1 MSELLEI
8 IRQVPGGYDPFRDA
22 GEEYVFCEAR
32 ALDALGFVVDYI
44 VHIEGEGLEGTPYLL
59 EPHEVC
65 IITNLFGWIDPVTG
79 YRRYKELFFYVPR
92 KNSKTTLAAAIAAI
106 VLFTDVAWRM
116 QMYSCGAD
124 LDQAAVGYDILCA
137 MIEANPELSE
147 RVRIFGNRQGIVLRA
162 DGSKFRP
169 LSSKAK
175 SKHGKNTHFV
185 LYDEI
190 HAYPNGELIE
200 AISTSM
206 ATRRQ
211 GLEVYTTTADHE
223 GESICNEKYE
233 EACMVRDGINPDPCL
248 LPFIYEVPPQVIK
261 DDPDYWT
268 KEEWWRHCN
277 PLYGKSVQRS
287 YFQRLVAK
295 AKRNPHL
302 KNSFLRLHLNVQ
314 TSSSER
320 MIDAEKWALN
330 DGDYH
335 RDEFKGMVADGAAID
350 LGMTSDMCS
359 LCLLYGNSAEG
370 FRAIWWHWIPRK
382 AALEYQETKQIPYEL
397 WAEGGWVKITE
408 GDEIDYDLIRDD
420 LIAINEAWPIAELA
434 VDRLFQG
441 AQLCQ
446 QLAKLKWTIFEFG
459 QGYYSMAAPTAS
471 FLGFV
476 NRGKWGHGNSPI
488 MKFQAQNAVAERN
501 VNEDIKPSKKK
512 SVSKIDGIVTGI
524 MATGMAIRE
533 VVEEGHAYQNRGML
547 KLEAPNPRRG
557 APKVR
562 DNDDLVTFR
571 ITREELEELEEAENT
586 MIAIADLLRRYGFES
601 DDYRTNPNDQREFTA
616 WPLLER

>member
-1 MSELLEI
+1 MNDLLEI

-22 GEEYVFCEAR
+22 GEDYIFCEAR

-65 IITNLFGWIDPVTG
+65 IVANLFGWIDPATG
-79 YRRYKELFFYVPR
+79 YRRYKELFYYVPR

-106 VLFTDVAWRM
+106 VLFTDPAWRM

-124 LDQAAVGYDILCA
+124 LDQAAVAYDILCA
-137 MIEANPELSE
+137 QINGNAELAE
-147 RVRIFGNRQGIVLRA
+147 RVRIFGNRQGIVLIA
-162 DGSKFRP
+162 DGSKFKP

-233 EACMVRDGINPDPCL
+233 EACLVRDGINPDPCL
-248 LPFIYEVPPQVIK
+248 LPFIYEVPPQVVK
-261 DDPDYWT
+261 DDPDYWK
-268 KEEWWRHCN
+268 KEEWWKHCN
-277 PLYGKSVQRS
+277 PLYGKSVQRH

-295 AKRNPHL
+295 AERNPHL
-302 KNSFLRLHLNVQ
+302 KNSFLRLHLNVR

-320 MIDAEKWALN
+320 MIDPEKWALN
-330 DGDYH
+330 DGAYH
-335 RDEFKGMVADGAAID
+335 RDDFKGQTAVGAAID

-359 LCLLYGNSAEG
+359 LCLLYGNPTEG
-370 FRAIWWHWIPRK
+370 FQAIWWHWIPR
-382 AALEYQETKQIPYEL
+382 AAAIAYQETKEIPYEL
-397 WAEGGWVKITE
+397 WEKEGWVTITE
-408 GDEIDYDLIRDD
+408 GDMIDYDLIRDH
-420 LIAINEAWPIAELA
+420 LLAINAEWPIKKLA

-446 QLAKLKWTIFEFG
+446 QLAKLGWDIYEFG
-459 QGYYSMAAPTAS
+459 QGFYGMAAPCAS

-488 MKFQAQNAVAERN
+488 MKWQALNAVAERN

-512 SVSKIDGIVTGI
+512 SSSKIDGIVTGV
-524 MATGMAIRE
+524 MATGMAVLE
-533 VVEEGHAYQNRGML
+533 DTEEGHAYEARGILTLSNRS
-547 KLEAPNPRRG
+547 KVKARAVSDLE
-557 APKVR
+557 
-562 DNDDLVTFR
+562 TFR
-571 ITREELEELEEAENT
+571 ITRTE
-586 MIAIADLLRRYGFES
+586 LLRVDAAVNPESELRELFRGYGYEFE
-601 DDYRTNPNDQREFTA
+601 DHRPNPNNPLEFTA
-616 WPLLER
+616 WPLIVDS

>member
-1 MSELLEI
+1 MSDLLEI

-22 GEEYVFCEAR
+22 GEDYVFCEAR

-65 IITNLFGWIDPVTG
+65 IVANLFGWIDPVTG
-79 YRRYKELFFYVPR
+79 YRRYKELFYYVPR

-124 LDQAAVGYDILCA
+124 LDQAAVAYDILCA
-137 MIEANPELSE
+137 MINGNDELAE
-147 RVRIFGNRQGIVLRA
+147 RVRIFGNRQGIVLHA
-162 DGSKFRP
+162 DGSKFKP

-248 LPFIYEVPPQVIK
+248 LPFIYEVPPEVIK
-261 DDPDYWT
+261 NDPDYWT

-277 PLYGKSVQRS
+277 PLYGKSVQKS
-287 YFQRLVAK
+287 YFMRLVAK

-302 KNSFLRLHLNVQ
+302 KNSFLRLHLNVR
-314 TSSSER
+314 TSSTER

-330 DGDYH
+330 DGEYH
-335 RDEFKGMVADGAAID
+335 RDDFKGQIAAGAAID

-359 LCLLYGNSAEG
+359 LCLLYGNSTEG
-370 FRAIWWHWIPRK
+370 FKAIWWHWIPRK
-382 AALEYQETKQIPYEL
+382 AALDYQESKEIPYEQ
-397 WAEGGWVKITE
+397 WEKDGWVKITD
-408 GDEIDYDLIRDD
+408 GDMIDYDLIRDD
-420 LIAINEAWPIAELA
+420 LIAINAEWPIKKLA

-446 QLAKLKWTIFEFG
+446 QLQKLRWEIYEFG
-459 QGYYSMAAPTAS
+459 QGFYGMAAPCAS

-488 MKFQAQNAVAERN
+488 MKWQALNAVAERN

-512 SVSKIDGIVTGI
+512 SASKIDGIVTGV
-524 MATGMAIRE
+524 MATGMAVLE
-533 VVEEGHAYQNRGML
+533 DTEEGHAYEHRGMRTL
-547 KLEAPNPRRG
+547 SNRPKSKARAGADLE
-557 APKVR
+557 K
-562 DNDDLVTFR
+562 FQ
-571 ITREELEELEEAENT
+571 ITRAE
-586 MIAIADLLRRYGFES
+586 LLRVDAAANPESELRELFRGYGYQF
-601 DDYRTNPNDQREFTA
+601 DDHRINPHNPLEFTA
-616 WPLLER
+616 WPIEE